1 MSFPLASTTA
11 PPSPL
16 AGIYGAV
23 PAPASHTNSY
33 DDSGPPQLS
42 STQRRTASPSTD
54 QQQQQQRLQRAL
66 QYDGALAA
74 LSSAAVLS
82 NASAAANNNGSS
94 PSHQQGALTPHTV
107 ATTNTNE
114 GNYRPFFI
122 DASDVARVHEV
133 VESLS
138 RRLSATN
145 AQLSA
150 SVADRRAMGVR
161 LLQCEAALQ
170 IVSAENARLHAYAEG
185 YLAPLHAMQ
194 SEIVRRERAEAAA
207 LLLSAKE
214 GARER
219 ERQLRREAAAARRE
233 AALMRG
239 VMGASLHGRRLLVD
253 VDAELEALRTRE
265 PSLFAGGAAGACLSS
280 LSPTSSP
287 HHAAALAPVS
297 ASVYQ
302 HGRGGGGGGASSSS
316 ISAAGWVG
324 NGRADG
330 GGGNA
335 RRKTAGRAASP
346 PSQPQ
351 PSRSSSAA
359 AAARRGR
366 SLTPTR
372 GGWRAGGGSASS
384 SNATAGGGGVLGAG
398 RPPSPSTS
406 VRYGQQMYADAS
418 SLRRAVSAAGGPL
431 AAAARDHQQQLA
443 GMGVGGAGPHQQQQ
457 GAAAVGG
464 GAAAIDFSLMDE
476 DVLLD
481 DFDLTPIPKTSALG
495 GRRHEAAAV
504 AASPKHAASL
514 NVPTGGDAEDLL
526 LADALSLSP
535 QRQPQRAAALGAAKT
550 NKQQP
555 LAYAFGGANAD
566 GIRQFLSQRDDR
578 IAALEAE
585 NSRLLQQVSSSLML
599 L

>member
-16 AGIYGAV
+16 AGTYGAV
-23 PAPASHTNSY
+23 PASHTNSS
-33 DDSGPPQLS
+33 DDSGPSQLS
-42 STQRRTASPSTD
+42 STQRHTASPSTD

-94 PSHQQGALTPHTV
+94 PSQQGALTPHTI
-107 ATTNTNE
+107 ATSITNE
-114 GNYRPFFI
+114 SNYRPFFI

-138 RRLSATN
+138 RRLSATT

-219 ERQLRREAAAARRE
+219 ERQLRREAAASRRE
-233 AALMRG
+233 AGLMRG
-239 VMGASLHGRRLLVD
+239 VMGASPHGRRLLVD

-265 PSLFAGGAAGACLSS
+265 PSLFAGGAGAGLSS
-280 LSPTSSP
+280 SSPTSSP

-297 ASVYQ
+297 ASVY
-302 HGRGGGGGGASSSS
+302 HHHSGGGGGASSSS

-335 RRKTAGRAASP
+335 RRKTADRAASP

-366 SLTPTR
+366 SQTPTR

-384 SNATAGGGGVLGAG
+384 NAAGGGGGGVLGAG

-406 VRYGQQMYADAS
+406 VRYGQQMYADAT

-431 AAAARDHQQQLA
+431 AAAARDLQQQLA
-443 GMGVGGAGPHQQQQ
+443 GVGGAGQQQQ
-457 GAAAVGG
+457 RAAAVGG
-464 GAAAIDFSLMDE
+464 ASAAVDFSLMDE

-481 DFDLTPIPKTSALG
+481 DFDLTPIPKATALG

-504 AASPKHAASL
+504 AASPKHAAPL
-514 NVPTGGDAEDLL
+514 NVPTGGKAEDLL